1 MSANNDR
8 FEIIDH
14 CDIIVATAQ
23 TLEDARQAVASY
35 KARHLSQ
42 WATAYIFD
50 TLKRKVIS

>member
-1 MSANNDR
+1 MQTHDR
-8 FEIIDH
+8 YEVIDQ

-35 KARHLSQ
+35 KARHLAQ

-50 TLKRKVIS
+50 ALKRKVVV